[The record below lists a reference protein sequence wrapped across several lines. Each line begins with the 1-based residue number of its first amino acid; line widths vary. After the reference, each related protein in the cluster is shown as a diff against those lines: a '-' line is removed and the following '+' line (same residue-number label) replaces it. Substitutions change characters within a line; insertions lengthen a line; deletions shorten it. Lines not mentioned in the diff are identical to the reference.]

1 MLDCSVQQ
9 SLKYLGVFVVRLKD
23 KTKKKKNK
31 SQCERELASGCFFF
45 LVKRIFI
52 KCNKETPQR
61 ARSNWHKTRLN
72 RWLVEHK
79 FSVMTMPWDGR
90 GGAKDRE
97 CWGDNGEDPANK
109 LTDMSFHALSG
120 VEIIISQQVELST
133 VTFAPLKCPWARRSV
148 STSTGGSAPP
158 PALWSDLSLDA
169 VLSVPPSQAVSFR
182 QRRTDWGGKEMDPR
196 AGDGASFY
204 ATTAGPNESRSYGE
218 TRVNSL
224 LPTLKTPQ
232 THT

>member
-1 MLDCSVQQ
+1 ML
-9 SLKYLGVFVVRLKD
+9 R
-23 KTKKKKNK
+23 
-31 SQCERELASGCFFF
+31 AAFFF
-45 LVKRIFI
+45 LVEII
-52 KCNKETPQR
+52 SIECNKETPQC

-133 VTFAPLKCPWARRSV
+133 VTFAPLKCPWAREQERSV
-148 STSTGGSAPP
+148 SASTGGSAPP
-158 PALWSDLSLDA
+158 PALRSDLSLDGVPS
-169 VLSVPPSQAVSFR
+169 VLPSQAVSLR
-182 QRRTDWGGKEMDPR
+182 QRLTDRGGNEMDPG
-196 AGDGASFY
+196 AGDGACLY
-204 ATTAGPNESRSYGE
+204 ETTAGPNESRSYGE